1 MSGVR
6 FDNLTQRKNVVKYT
20 TQTVKEPK
28 VIIENPVEVHKIIS
42 DEVYTTGEEVL
53 LIVKDVDYSE
63 VTLNSSVNKKITIKS
78 LTSVLIK
85 TDGNLIDGEWDE
97 LLLEKGACVQFQFVD
112 GDWYILSS
120 DGLKM
125 S

>member
-1 MSGVR
+1 MMKIESI
-6 FDNLTQRKNVVKYT
+6 TPRKNVVRYQ
-20 TQTVKEPK
+20 TQTVVEPK
-28 VIIENPVEVHKIIS
+28 VIVEKPIELHKIIS
-42 DEVYTTGEEVL
+42 DSVYTTGEEVL

-63 VTLNSSVNKKITIKS
+63 VTLNSSINKKITIKS

-85 TDGNLIDGEWDE
+85 SDIGYIDMEWDE

-112 GDWYILSS
+112 GNWYILSS

>member
-20 TQTVKEPK
+20 TQTIVEPK
-28 VIIENPVEVHKIIS
+28 VIIEKPVEIHKIIS
-42 DEVYTTGEEVL
+42 ESKYTTNDETI
-53 LIVKDVDYSE
+53 LIVRNVDYSE
-63 VTLNSSVNKKITIKS
+63 VTLNSSTVKKITVKS
-78 LTSVLIK
+78 LTQTLIK
-85 TDGNLIDGEWDE
+85 SDAGLIDEEWDE
-97 LLLEKGACVQFQFVD
+97 LLLEKGACVQFQFVE
-112 GDWYILSS
+112 GNWYIISS